1 MPHAKPRK
9 ATGCRSTA
17 FTQPSLPAAANKP
30 AAPSAWRNAVAPLL
44 GRLLGAGL
52 YAITQARFPPPLGTR
67 ERALPSESVTL
78 LEAVRHCAPGTGT
91 MARRPQPARP
101 HLRVWL
107 GPFRRPACEP
117 SDAPAFHC
125 SSRRSTPWRGL
136 LLGGPGRSQKC
147 APLPKDLPGRACRR
161 RSRERPRKT
170 VLWA

>member
-67 ERALPSESVTL
+67 ERALPSESATL
-78 LEAVRHCAPGTGT
+78 LETVRHCAPGTGT
-91 MARRPQPARP
+91 VARRPQPDGAG
-101 HLRVWL
+101 VFGVVCVVYSIWL
-107 GPFRRPACEP
+107 
-117 SDAPAFHC
+117 
-125 SSRRSTPWRGL
+125 
-136 LLGGPGRSQKC
+136 K
-147 APLPKDLPGRACRR
+147 
-161 RSRERPRKT
+161 
-170 VLWA
+170 